1 MLFKGNISFPL
12 EVEDYYTLNVHVNQF
27 SKVVIINIYTLVIM
41 KIVGSDLAV
50 KILEENDVKY
60 SFGVPGGHLLKFF
73 DSLKESKITPILTKH
88 ESGASFMA
96 TGYAQVSGKLGVC
109 IGTVGPGATNLVT
122 GVASAYMDSVPLMVI
137 TAQVGNTAIGKGG
150 LQEATGQGRT
160 VDHVEIFD
168 GMTKYSTLVNNGIKL
183 SQSLNNA
190 IKLAINGRQG
200 PVHLDITADT
210 FASEIDIDEKT
221 IKKINRLP
229 TIGDPEAIKNA
240 AELLAKAESPAI
252 LAGAGA
258 MDASEQLK
266 ELVEKYKIPI
276 ATTLRAKGIVPENHE
291 LSLGIVGLYGTN
303 VANKYLRSN
312 IDVLLAV
319 GVSFSEFTTHTWD
332 PKFQPKLG
340 LIQIDIDP
348 WEIDKNY
355 QSKISILGDSKLCLS
370 RLLVELSKQKP
381 VVRSTE
387 SLAQEKTQRHYF
399 SDPVM
404 SSNDVPI
411 KPQRMMKSLRDAL
424 PEDTIVFGDIGNNL
438 AWVETFF
445 QSNKPKTYYITSSLA
460 SMGYGVSA
468 SIGGQIAA
476 PDQQVVCICGD
487 GGFQMQGM
495 EVVTAFNY
503 EIPVKWFIMN
513 NSTLGMIKDTQD
525 VLFKGRKF
533 NTDFI
538 NPDYV
543 KLAEAMGAV
552 GYRVEKPDEIV
563 DVTKQALENGRPTV
577 IDVVIDPDEAPSFDA
592 RAEAMAR
599 AWGVQ
604 AGIWQKIKL
613 IPEIIKRR

>member
-1 MLFKGNISFPL
+1 
-12 EVEDYYTLNVHVNQF
+12 
-27 SKVVIINIYTLVIM
+27 M

-50 KILEENDVKY
+50 KILEENNVKY

-73 DSLKESKITPILTKH
+73 DSIKESNITPILTKH

-122 GVASAYMDSVPLMVI
+122 GVASAYMDSVPILVI
-137 TAQVGNTAIGKGG
+137 TAQVGNSAIGKGG

-183 SQSLNNA
+183 NQSFNNA
-190 IKLAINGRQG
+190 IKLALNGRPG

-210 FASEIDIDEKT
+210 FASEIEVDEKA
-221 IKKINRLP
+221 IKKISRMP
-229 TIGDPEAIKNA
+229 MGGDPESIKKA
-240 AELLAKAESPAI
+240 SELLAKAETPAI

-258 MDASEQLK
+258 HDAATQLK

-276 ATTLRAKGIVPENHE
+276 ATTLRAKGILPENHE
-291 LSLGIVGLYGTN
+291 LSLGVVGLYGTN
-303 VANKYLRSN
+303 IANKYLRSE

-319 GVSFSEFTTHTWD
+319 GTSFSEFTTHTWD
-332 PKFQPKLG
+332 PKFQPKLA

-355 QSKISILGDSKLCLS
+355 QSTICILGDSKLSLTQILS
-370 RLLVELSKQKP
+370 ELKNYEPKT
-381 VVRSTE
+381 RNTE
-387 SLAQEKTQRHYF
+387 SLIKEKIQRQYF
-399 SDPVM
+399 ADPAM
-404 SSNDVPI
+404 SSESIPI

-438 AWVETFF
+438 AWVETYY
-445 QSNKPKTYYITSSLA
+445 QSLKPNTYYITSSLA

-476 PDQQVVCICGD
+476 PDRQVVCICGD

-495 EVVTAFNY
+495 EVVTAVNY
-503 EIPVKWFIMN
+503 NVPVKWFIMN
-513 NSTLGMIKDTQD
+513 NSTLGMIKDTQN
-525 VLFKGRKF
+525 VIFKGRKF

-552 GYRVEKPDEIV
+552 GLRAEKPDEII
-563 DVTKQALENGRPTV
+563 DVTKQALENGRPTIV
-577 IDVVIDPDEAPSFDA
+577 DVLIDADEAPSFDA
-592 RAEAMAR
+592 RAEAMTR

-613 IPEIIKRR
+613 IPEIIKRL

>member
-1 MLFKGNISFPL
+1 
-12 EVEDYYTLNVHVNQF
+12 
-27 SKVVIINIYTLVIM
+27 M
-41 KIVGSDLAV
+41 KITGSELAV
-50 KILEENDVKY
+50 KVLEKNEVKY
-60 SFGVPGGHLLKFF
+60 TFGVPGGHLLKLF
-73 DSLKESKITPILTKH
+73 DSIKESNLTPILTKH

-122 GVASAYMDSVPLMVI
+122 GVASAYMDSVPIMVL
-137 TAQVGNTAIGKGG
+137 TAQVGNSAIGKGG

-168 GMTKYSTLVNNGIKL
+168 GLTKYSTLVNNGIKL
-183 SQSLNNA
+183 NQAFNNA
-190 IKLAINGRQG
+190 IKLALNGRPG

-210 FASEIDIDEKT
+210 FASEVDVDEKL
-221 IKKINRLP
+221 IKKINRIP
-229 TIGDPEAIKNA
+229 MGGSPSSISEA
-240 AELLAKAESPAI
+240 AETLAKAESPAI

-258 MDASEQLK
+258 LDAYTELG
-266 ELVEKYKIPI
+266 ELVDKYSIPI
-276 ATTLRAKGIVPENHE
+276 ATTLRAKGVVPENHP

-303 VANKYLRSN
+303 IANKYLRSDV
-312 IDVLLAV
+312 DVLLAV
-319 GVSFSEFTTHTWD
+319 GTSFSEFTTHTWD
-332 PKFQPKLG
+332 PRFQPDLA
-340 LIQIDIDP
+340 LIHIDVDP

-355 QSKISILGDSKLCLS
+355 QSTVSILGDS
-370 RLLVELSKQKP
+370 RLTLTLLLAELEHMDVKQRNNDSLVK
-381 VVRSTE
+381 
-387 SLAQEKTQRHYF
+387 EKEQRQYF
-399 SDPVM
+399 SDKAM
-404 SSNDVPI
+404 SSEAVPI

-438 AWVETFF
+438 AWVEAFF
-445 QSNKPKTYYITSSLA
+445 QSRKPKTYYITSSLA

-476 PDQQVVCICGD
+476 PGRQVVCICGD

-495 EVVTAFNY
+495 EVVTAVNY
-503 EIPVKWFIMN
+503 DVPVKWFIMN

-525 VLFKGRKF
+525 VLFKGRTL

-543 KLAEAMGAV
+543 KLAESMGAV
-552 GYRVEKPDEIV
+552 GLRATKPDEII
-563 DVTKQALENGRPTV
+563 DVTKEALDNGRPTIV
-577 IDVVIDPDEAPSFDA
+577 DIVIDPDEAPSFDA

-613 IPEIIKRR
+613 IPEVLKRL

>member
-1 MLFKGNISFPL
+1 
-12 EVEDYYTLNVHVNQF
+12 
-27 SKVVIINIYTLVIM
+27 M

-50 KILEENDVKY
+50 KILEENGVKY

-73 DSLKESKITPILTKH
+73 DSIKESNITPILTKH

-96 TGYAQVSGKLGVC
+96 TGYAQVSGKIGVC

-122 GVASAYMDSVPLMVI
+122 GVASAYMDSVPLLII
-137 TAQVGNTAIGKGG
+137 TAQVGNSAIGKGG

-168 GMTKYSTLVNNGIKL
+168 GMTKYSTLVNTGIKL
-183 SQSLNNA
+183 GQSFNNA
-190 IKLAINGRQG
+190 IKLAINGRPG

-210 FASEIDIDEKT
+210 FASEIEVDEKT
-221 IKKINRLP
+221 IKKIIRLS
-229 TIGDPEAIKNA
+229 TTGDPETISQA
-240 AELLAKAESPAI
+240 AELLAGANSPAI

-258 MDASEQLK
+258 NNAYEQIL
-266 ELVEKYKIPI
+266 ELVERYKIPI

-291 LSLGIVGLYGTN
+291 LSLGTVGLYGTN
-303 VANKYLRSN
+303 VANKYLRSD

-319 GVSFSEFTTHTWD
+319 GTSFSEFTTHTWD

-348 WEIDKNY
+348 WEINKNY
-355 QSKISILGDSKLCLS
+355 QTTISILGDSKLCLAQ
-370 RLLVELSKQKP
+370 LLVELSKQEMKP
-381 VVRSTE
+381 NSVE
-387 SLAQEKTQRHYF
+387 ALAREKQQRQYF

-404 SSNDVPI
+404 ASDEVPI
-411 KPQRMMKSLRDAL
+411 KPQRMMKSLRDVL

-445 QSNKPKTYYITSSLA
+445 QSTKPNTYYITSSLA

-468 SIGGQIAA
+468 AIGGQIAA
-476 PDQQVVCICGD
+476 PDRQVVCICGD

-495 EVVTAFNY
+495 EVVTAVNY
-503 EIPVKWFIMN
+503 NVPVKWFIMN
-513 NSTLGMIKDTQD
+513 NSTLGMIKDTQN

-552 GYRVEKPDEIV
+552 GYRVNSPGDII
-563 DVTKQALENGRPTV
+563 DITKQALDNGRPTI

-613 IPEIIKRR
+613 IPEIIKRL

>member
-1 MLFKGNISFPL
+1 
-12 EVEDYYTLNVHVNQF
+12 
-27 SKVVIINIYTLVIM
+27 M
-41 KIVGSDLAV
+41 KITGSELAV
-50 KILEENDVKY
+50 KVLEKNEVKY
-60 SFGVPGGHLLKFF
+60 TFGVPGGHLLKLF
-73 DSLKESKITPILTKH
+73 DSIKESNLTPILTKH

-122 GVASAYMDSVPLMVI
+122 GVASAYMDSVPIMVL
-137 TAQVGNTAIGKGG
+137 TAQVGNSAIGKGG

-168 GMTKYSTLVNNGIKL
+168 GLTKYSTLVNNGIKL
-183 SQSLNNA
+183 NQAFNNA
-190 IKLAINGRQG
+190 IKLALNGRPG

-210 FASEIDIDEKT
+210 FASEVDVDEKL
-221 IKKINRLP
+221 IKKINRIP
-229 TIGDPEAIKNA
+229 MGGSPSSISEA
-240 AELLAKAESPAI
+240 AETLAKAESPAI

-258 MDASEQLK
+258 LDAYTELG
-266 ELVEKYKIPI
+266 ELVDKYSIPI
-276 ATTLRAKGIVPENHE
+276 ATTLRAKGVVPENHP

-303 VANKYLRSN
+303 IANKYLRSDV
-312 IDVLLAV
+312 DVLLAV
-319 GVSFSEFTTHTWD
+319 GTSFSEFTTHTWD
-332 PKFQPKLG
+332 PRFQPDLA
-340 LIQIDIDP
+340 LIHIDVDP

-355 QSKISILGDSKLCLS
+355 QSTVSILGDS
-370 RLLVELSKQKP
+370 RLTLTLLLAELEHMDVKQRNNDSLVK
-381 VVRSTE
+381 
-387 SLAQEKTQRHYF
+387 EKEQRQYF
-399 SDPVM
+399 SDKAM
-404 SSNDVPI
+404 SSEAVPI

-438 AWVETFF
+438 AWVEAFF
-445 QSNKPKTYYITSSLA
+445 QSRKPKTYYITSSLA

-476 PDQQVVCICGD
+476 PGRQVVCICGD

-495 EVVTAFNY
+495 EVVTAVNY
-503 EIPVKWFIMN
+503 DVPVKWFIMN

-525 VLFKGRKF
+525 VLFKGRTF

-543 KLAEAMGAV
+543 KLAESMGAV
-552 GYRVEKPDEIV
+552 GLRATKPDEII
-563 DVTKQALENGRPTV
+563 DVTKEALDNGRPTIV
-577 IDVVIDPDEAPSFDA
+577 DIVIDPDEAPSFDA

-613 IPEIIKRR
+613 IPEVLKRL

>member
-1 MLFKGNISFPL
+1 
-12 EVEDYYTLNVHVNQF
+12 
-27 SKVVIINIYTLVIM
+27 M

-50 KILEENDVKY
+50 KILEENEVKY

-73 DSLKESKITPILTKH
+73 DSIRESNITPILTKH

-96 TGYAQVSGKLGVC
+96 TGYAQVSGKIGVC

-122 GVASAYMDSVPLMVI
+122 GVASAYMDSVPLLVI
-137 TAQVGNTAIGKGG
+137 TAQVGNSAIGKGG

-183 SQSLNNA
+183 GQSFNNA
-190 IKLAINGRQG
+190 IKLALNGRPG

-210 FASEIDIDEKT
+210 FASEIEINEKT

-229 TIGDPEAIKNA
+229 TIGDSEAIKRA
-240 AELLAKAESPAI
+240 AALLAKAKSPAI

-258 MDASEQLK
+258 LNASE
-266 ELVEKYKIPI
+266 ELREFVDTYKIPI
-276 ATTLRAKGIVPENHE
+276 ATTLRAKGIIPENHE
-291 LSLGIVGLYGTN
+291 LALGIVGLYGTN
-303 VANKYLRSN
+303 VANKYLRSE

-319 GVSFSEFTTHTWD
+319 GTSFSEFTTHTWD

-355 QSKISILGDSKLCLS
+355 QSTISILGDSKLNLKQ
-370 RLLVELSKQKP
+370 LLTELENQEKKT
-381 VVRSTE
+381 RSIDA
-387 SLAQEKTQRHYF
+387 LAQEKTQRQYF
-399 SDPVM
+399 SDPAM
-404 SSNDVPI
+404 SSEDVPI
-411 KPQRMMKSLRDAL
+411 KPQRLMKSLRDAL

-445 QSNKPKTYYITSSLA
+445 QSNQPNTYYITSSLA

-468 SIGGQIAA
+468 SIGGQIAD
-476 PDQQVVCICGD
+476 PQRQVVCICGD

-495 EVVTAFNY
+495 EVVTAVNY
-503 EIPVKWFIMN
+503 EVPVKWFIMN
-513 NSTLGMIKDTQD
+513 NSSLGMIKDTQD
-525 VLFKGRKF
+525 VLFNGRKF
-533 NTDFI
+533 NIDFI

-552 GYRVEKPDEIV
+552 GYRIEKPGEIA
-563 DVTKQALENGRPTV
+563 DITKQALENGRPTI
-577 IDVVIDPDEAPSFDA
+577 IDVIIDPDEAPSFDA

-604 AGIWQKIKL
+604 AGIWQKIKM
-613 IPEIIKRR
+613 IPEIIKRL

>member
-1 MLFKGNISFPL
+1 
-12 EVEDYYTLNVHVNQF
+12 
-27 SKVVIINIYTLVIM
+27 M
-41 KIVGSDLAV
+41 KIVGSDIAV
-50 KILEENDVKY
+50 KILEENEIKY

-73 DSLKESKITPILTKH
+73 DSIKESKITPILTKH

-96 TGYAQVSGKLGVC
+96 TGYAQVSGKIGVC

-122 GVASAYMDSVPLMVI
+122 GVASAYMDSVPLLII
-137 TAQVGNTAIGKGG
+137 TAQVGNSAIGKGG

-160 VDHVEIFD
+160 VNHVEIFD

-183 SQSLNNA
+183 SQSFNNA
-190 IKLAINGRQG
+190 IKLALNGRPG

-210 FASEIDIDEKT
+210 FASEIEINEKT
-221 IKKINRLP
+221 IKKITRLP
-229 TIGDPEAIKNA
+229 TIGDPTAIKQA
-240 AELLAKAESPAI
+240 AKLIAKAASPAI

-258 MDASEQLK
+258 LNASE
-266 ELVEKYKIPI
+266 EIREIVDSYKIPI
-276 ATTLRAKGIVPENHE
+276 ATTLRAKGIVSENHE

-303 VANKYLRSN
+303 VANKYLRSD

-319 GVSFSEFTTHTWD
+319 GTSFSEFTTHTWD

-355 QSKISILGDSKLCLS
+355 QSTISILGDSKLCLEQ
-370 RLLVELSKQKP
+370 LIFELSNQNVKKRSIEVITKEKQ
-381 VVRSTE
+381 
-387 SLAQEKTQRHYF
+387 QRQYF

-404 SSNDVPI
+404 ISDEVPI

-424 PEDTIVFGDIGNNL
+424 PDDTIVFGDIGNNL
-438 AWVETFF
+438 AWVETYF
-445 QSNKPKTYYITSSLA
+445 QSNQPNTYYITSSLA

-476 PDQQVVCICGD
+476 PDRQVVCICGD

-495 EVVTAFNY
+495 EVVTAVNY
-503 EIPVKWFIMN
+503 DVPVKWFIMN
-513 NSTLGMIKDTQD
+513 NSNLGMIKDTQD
-525 VLFKGRKF
+525 VLFNGRKF

-543 KLAEAMGAV
+543 KFAEAMGAI
-552 GYRVEKPDEIV
+552 GYRVEKPNEII
-563 DVTKQALENGRPTV
+563 DVTKRALENGRPSI
-577 IDVVIDPDEAPSFDA
+577 IDVIIDPDEAPSFDA
-592 RAEAMAR
+592 RAEAMTR

-604 AGIWQKIKL
+604 AGIWQKPHSYTAVHAGIC
-613 IPEIIKRR
+613 

>member
-1 MLFKGNISFPL
+1 MRI
-12 EVEDYYTLNVHVNQF
+12 T
-27 SKVVIINIYTLVIM
+27 
-41 KIVGSDLAV
+41 GSELAV
-50 KILEENDVKY
+50 KVLEKNEVKY
-60 SFGVPGGHLLKFF
+60 TFGVPGGHLLKLF
-73 DSLKESKITPILTKH
+73 DSIKDSNLTPILTKH

-122 GVASAYMDSVPLMVI
+122 GVASAYMDSVAVMVL
-137 TAQVGNTAIGKGG
+137 TAQVGNSAIGKGG

-168 GMTKYSTLVNNGIKL
+168 GLTKYSTLVNNGIKL
-183 SQSLNNA
+183 NQSFNNA
-190 IKLAINGRQG
+190 IKLALNGRPG

-210 FASEIDIDEKT
+210 FASEVDVDGRL
-221 IKKINRLP
+221 IKKINRIP
-229 TIGDPEAIKNA
+229 MSGAPSSIREA
-240 AELLAKAESPAI
+240 AEMLAKAESPAI

-258 MDASEQLK
+258 LDAYTELE
-266 ELVEKYKIPI
+266 ELVDKYRIPI
-276 ATTLRAKGIVPENHE
+276 ATTLRAKGVVPENHP

-303 VANKYLRSN
+303 VANKYLRSDV
-312 IDVLLAV
+312 DVLLAV
-319 GVSFSEFTTHTWD
+319 GTSFSEFTTHTWD
-332 PKFQPKLG
+332 PRFQPDLA
-340 LIQIDIDP
+340 LIHIDVDP

-355 QSKISILGDSKLCLS
+355 QSTVSILGDS
-370 RLLVELSKQKP
+370 RLTLTQLLAELEDMDVKQ
-381 VVRSTE
+381 RNND
-387 SLAQEKTQRHYF
+387 SLAKEKEQRHYF
-399 SDPVM
+399 SDPAM
-404 SSNDVPI
+404 SSEAVPI

-438 AWVETFF
+438 AWVEAFF
-445 QSNKPKTYYITSSLA
+445 QSRKPKTYYITSSLA

-476 PDQQVVCICGD
+476 PGRQVVCICGD

-495 EVVTAFNY
+495 EVVTAVNY
-503 EIPVKWFIMN
+503 DVPVKWFIMN

-525 VLFKGRKF
+525 VLFKGRTF

-543 KLAEAMGAV
+543 KLAESMGAV
-552 GYRVEKPDEIV
+552 GLRATKPDEIM
-563 DVTKQALENGRPTV
+563 DVTKEALDNGSPTIV
-577 IDVVIDPDEAPSFDA
+577 DIVIDPDEAPSFDA

-613 IPEIIKRR
+613 IPEALKRL

>member
-1 MLFKGNISFPL
+1 
-12 EVEDYYTLNVHVNQF
+12 
-27 SKVVIINIYTLVIM
+27 M
-41 KIVGSDLAV
+41 KITGSELAV
-50 KILEENDVKY
+50 KVLEKNEVKY
-60 SFGVPGGHLLKFF
+60 TFGVPGGHLLKLF
-73 DSLKESKITPILTKH
+73 DSIKDSNLTPILTKH

-122 GVASAYMDSVPLMVI
+122 GVASAYMDSVPVMVL
-137 TAQVGNTAIGKGG
+137 TAQVGNSAIGKGG

-168 GMTKYSTLVNNGIKL
+168 GLTKYSTLVNNGIKL
-183 SQSLNNA
+183 NQSFNNA
-190 IKLAINGRQG
+190 IKLALNGRPG

-210 FASEIDIDEKT
+210 FASEVDVDGKL
-221 IKKINRLP
+221 IKKINRIP
-229 TIGDPEAIKNA
+229 MSGPPSSIREA
-240 AELLAKAESPAI
+240 AETLAKAESPAI

-258 MDASEQLK
+258 LDAYTELG
-266 ELVEKYKIPI
+266 ELVDKYSIPI
-276 ATTLRAKGIVPENHE
+276 ATTLRAKGVVPENHP

-303 VANKYLRSN
+303 IANKYLRSDV
-312 IDVLLAV
+312 DVLLAV
-319 GVSFSEFTTHTWD
+319 GTSFSEFTTHTWD
-332 PKFQPKLG
+332 PRFQPDLA
-340 LIQIDIDP
+340 LIHIDVDP

-355 QSKISILGDSKLCLS
+355 QSTVSILGDSQLTLTQ
-370 RLLVELSKQKP
+370 LLAELEHMDVKQ
-381 VVRSTE
+381 RNND
-387 SLAQEKTQRHYF
+387 SLAKEKEQRHYF
-399 SDPVM
+399 SDPAM
-404 SSNDVPI
+404 NSEAVPI

-438 AWVETFF
+438 AWVEAFF
-445 QSNKPKTYYITSSLA
+445 QSRKPKTYYITSSLA

-476 PDQQVVCICGD
+476 PGRQVVCICGD

-495 EVVTAFNY
+495 EVVTAVNY
-503 EIPVKWFIMN
+503 DVPVKWFIMN

-543 KLAEAMGAV
+543 KLAESMGAV
-552 GYRVEKPDEIV
+552 GLRATKPDEIM
-563 DVTKQALENGRPTV
+563 DVTKEALDNGRPTIV
-577 IDVVIDPDEAPSFDA
+577 DIVIDPDEAPSFDA

-613 IPEIIKRR
+613 IPEVLKRL

>member
-1 MLFKGNISFPL
+1 M
-12 EVEDYYTLNVHVNQF
+12 
-27 SKVVIINIYTLVIM
+27 KV
-41 KIVGSDLAV
+41 VGSDLAI
-50 KILEENDVKY
+50 KILEENNVKY
-60 SFGVPGGHLLKFF
+60 SFGVPGGHLLKLF
-73 DSLKESKITPILTKH
+73 DSIKESNITPILTKH

-96 TGYAQVSGKLGVC
+96 TGYAQVSGKIGVC

-122 GVASAYMDSVPLMVI
+122 GVASAYMDSVPILVI
-137 TAQVGNTAIGKGG
+137 TAQVGNSAIGKGG

-183 SQSLNNA
+183 SQSFNNA
-190 IKLAINGRQG
+190 IKLALNGRPG

-210 FASEIDIDEKT
+210 FASEIEVNEKA
-221 IKKINRLP
+221 IKKISRMP
-229 TIGDPEAIKNA
+229 MGGDPESIKKA
-240 AELLAKAESPAI
+240 SELLAKAETPAI

-258 MDASEQLK
+258 HDAATQLK

-291 LSLGIVGLYGTN
+291 LSLGVVGLYGTN
-303 VANKYLRSN
+303 IANKYLRSE

-319 GVSFSEFTTHTWD
+319 GTSFSEFTTHTWD
-332 PKFQPKLG
+332 PKFQPKLA

-355 QSKISILGDSKLCLS
+355 QSTICILGDSKLSLTQILS
-370 RLLVELSKQKP
+370 ELKNYEPKT
-381 VVRSTE
+381 RNTE
-387 SLAQEKTQRHYF
+387 SLIKEKIQRQYF
-399 SDPVM
+399 ADPAM
-404 SSNDVPI
+404 SSESIPI

-438 AWVETFF
+438 AWVETYY
-445 QSNKPKTYYITSSLA
+445 QSLKPNTYYITSSLA

-476 PDQQVVCICGD
+476 PDRQVVCICGD

-495 EVVTAFNY
+495 EVVTAVNY
-503 EIPVKWFIMN
+503 NVPVKWFIMN
-513 NSTLGMIKDTQD
+513 NSTLGMIKDTQN
-525 VLFKGRKF
+525 VIFKGRKF

-552 GYRVEKPDEIV
+552 GLRAEKPDEII
-563 DVTKQALENGRPTV
+563 DVTKQALENGRPTIV
-577 IDVVIDPDEAPSFDA
+577 DVLIDADEAPSFDA
-592 RAEAMAR
+592 RAEAMTR

-613 IPEIIKRR
+613 IPEIIKRL

>member
-1 MLFKGNISFPL
+1 
-12 EVEDYYTLNVHVNQF
+12 
-27 SKVVIINIYTLVIM
+27 
-41 KIVGSDLAV
+41 
-50 KILEENDVKY
+50 
-60 SFGVPGGHLLKFF
+60 GGHLLKFF
-73 DSLKESKITPILTKH
+73 DSIKESNITPILTKH

-122 GVASAYMDSVPLMVI
+122 GVASAYMDSVPILVI
-137 TAQVGNTAIGKGG
+137 TAQVGNSAIGKGG

-183 SQSLNNA
+183 NQSFNNA
-190 IKLAINGRQG
+190 IKLALNGRPG

-210 FASEIDIDEKT
+210 FASEIEVDEKA
-221 IKKINRLP
+221 IKKISRMP
-229 TIGDPEAIKNA
+229 MGGDPESIKKA
-240 AELLAKAESPAI
+240 SELLAKAETPAI

-258 MDASEQLK
+258 NDAATQLK

-291 LSLGIVGLYGTN
+291 LSLGVVGLYGTN
-303 VANKYLRSN
+303 IANKYLRSE

-319 GVSFSEFTTHTWD
+319 GTSFSEFTTHTWD
-332 PKFQPKLG
+332 PKFQPKLA

-355 QSKISILGDSKLCLS
+355 QSTICILGDSKLSLTQILS
-370 RLLVELSKQKP
+370 ELKNYEPKT
-381 VVRSTE
+381 RNTE
-387 SLAQEKTQRHYF
+387 SLIKEKIQRQYF
-399 SDPVM
+399 ADPAM
-404 SSNDVPI
+404 SSESIPI

-438 AWVETFF
+438 AWVETYY
-445 QSNKPKTYYITSSLA
+445 QSLKPNTYYLTSSLA

-476 PDQQVVCICGD
+476 PDRQVVCICGD

-495 EVVTAFNY
+495 EVVTAVNY
-503 EIPVKWFIMN
+503 NVPVKWFIMN
-513 NSTLGMIKDTQD
+513 NSTLGMIKDTQN
-525 VLFKGRKF
+525 VIFKGRKF

-552 GYRVEKPDEIV
+552 GLRAEKPDEII
-563 DVTKQALENGRPTV
+563 DVTKQALENGRPTIV
-577 IDVVIDPDEAPSFDA
+577 DVLIDADEAPSFDA
-592 RAEAMAR
+592 RAEAMTR

-613 IPEIIKRR
+613 IPEIIKRL

>member
-1 MLFKGNISFPL
+1 
-12 EVEDYYTLNVHVNQF
+12 
-27 SKVVIINIYTLVIM
+27 M

-50 KILEENDVKY
+50 KILEENDIKY

-73 DSLKESKITPILTKH
+73 DSIRESNITPILTKH

-96 TGYAQVSGKLGVC
+96 TGYAQVSGTIGVC

-122 GVASAYMDSVPLMVI
+122 GVASAYMDSVPLLII
-137 TAQVGNTAIGKGG
+137 TAQVANSAIGNGG

-160 VDHVEIFD
+160 VNHVEIFD

-183 SQSLNNA
+183 GQSFNNA
-190 IKLAINGRQG
+190 IKLALNGRPG

-210 FASEIDIDEKT
+210 FASEQEANEKT
-221 IKKINRLP
+221 IKKIKRLP
-229 TIGDPEAIKNA
+229 TIGDPKAIKQA
-240 AELLAKAESPAI
+240 AELLSEADSPAI

-258 MDASEQLK
+258 LNASEQLR
-266 ELVEKYKIPI
+266 EIVEKYRIPI

-303 VANKYLRSN
+303 VANKYLRSD
-312 IDVLLAV
+312 IDVLLAI
-319 GVSFSEFTTHTWD
+319 GTSFSEFTTHTWD
-332 PKFQPKLG
+332 PKFQPKIG

-355 QSKISILGDSKLCLS
+355 QSTVSILGDSKLCLTQ
-370 RLLVELSKQKP
+370 LLDALSKQDVKT
-381 VVRSTE
+381 RNNE
-387 SLAQEKTQRHYF
+387 SLANEKKQRHYF

-404 SSNDVPI
+404 NSEEIPI

-438 AWVETFF
+438 AWVETFY
-445 QSNKPKTYYITSSLA
+445 QSNQPNTYYITSSLA

-468 SIGGQIAA
+468 AIGGQIAA
-476 PDQQVVCICGD
+476 PDRQVVCICGD

-495 EVVTAFNY
+495 EVVTAVNY
-503 EIPVKWFIMN
+503 DVPVKWFIMN
-513 NSTLGMIKDTQD
+513 NSSLGMIKDTQD

-543 KLAEAMGAV
+543 KLAEAMGAI
-552 GYRVEKPDEIV
+552 GYRVEKPGEIV

>member
-1 MLFKGNISFPL
+1 
-12 EVEDYYTLNVHVNQF
+12 
-27 SKVVIINIYTLVIM
+27 M
-41 KIVGSDLAV
+41 KITGSELAV
-50 KILEENDVKY
+50 KVLEKNEVKY
-60 SFGVPGGHLLKFF
+60 TFGVPGGHLLKLF
-73 DSLKESKITPILTKH
+73 DSIKESNLTPILTKH

-122 GVASAYMDSVPLMVI
+122 GVASAYMDSVPIMVL
-137 TAQVGNTAIGKGG
+137 TAQVGNSAIGKGG

-168 GMTKYSTLVNNGIKL
+168 GLTKYSTLVNNGIKL
-183 SQSLNNA
+183 NQAFNNA
-190 IKLAINGRQG
+190 IKLALNGRPG

-210 FASEIDIDEKT
+210 FASEVDVDEKL
-221 IKKINRLP
+221 IKKINRIP
-229 TIGDPEAIKNA
+229 MGGSPSSISEA
-240 AELLAKAESPAI
+240 AETLAKAESPAI
-252 LAGAGA
+252 LVGAGA
-258 MDASEQLK
+258 LDAYTELG
-266 ELVEKYKIPI
+266 ELVDKYSIPI
-276 ATTLRAKGIVPENHE
+276 ATTLRAKGVVPENHP

-303 VANKYLRSN
+303 IANKYLRSDV
-312 IDVLLAV
+312 DVLLAV
-319 GVSFSEFTTHTWD
+319 GTSFSEFTTHTWD
-332 PKFQPKLG
+332 PRFQPDLA
-340 LIQIDIDP
+340 LIHIDVDP

-355 QSKISILGDSKLCLS
+355 QSTVSILGDS
-370 RLLVELSKQKP
+370 RLTLTLLLAELEHMDVKQRNNDSLVK
-381 VVRSTE
+381 
-387 SLAQEKTQRHYF
+387 EKEQRQYF
-399 SDPVM
+399 SDKAM
-404 SSNDVPI
+404 SSEAVPI

-438 AWVETFF
+438 AWVEAFF
-445 QSNKPKTYYITSSLA
+445 QSRKPKTYYITSSLA

-476 PDQQVVCICGD
+476 PGRQVVCICGD

-495 EVVTAFNY
+495 EVVTAVNY
-503 EIPVKWFIMN
+503 DVPVKWFIMN

-525 VLFKGRKF
+525 VLFKGRTL

-543 KLAEAMGAV
+543 KLAESMGAV
-552 GYRVEKPDEIV
+552 GLRATKPDEII
-563 DVTKQALENGRPTV
+563 DVTKEALDNGRPTIV
-577 IDVVIDPDEAPSFDA
+577 DIVIDPDEAPSFDA

-613 IPEIIKRR
+613 IPEVLKRL

>member
-1 MLFKGNISFPL
+1 
-12 EVEDYYTLNVHVNQF
+12 
-27 SKVVIINIYTLVIM
+27 M

-50 KILEENDVKY
+50 KILEENNVKY

-73 DSLKESKITPILTKH
+73 DSIKESNITPILTKH

-122 GVASAYMDSVPLMVI
+122 GVASAYMDSVPILVI
-137 TAQVGNTAIGKGG
+137 TAQVGNSAIGKGG

-183 SQSLNNA
+183 NQSFNNA
-190 IKLAINGRQG
+190 IKLALNGRPG

-210 FASEIDIDEKT
+210 FASEIEVDEKA
-221 IKKINRLP
+221 IKKISRMP
-229 TIGDPEAIKNA
+229 MGGDPESIKKA
-240 AELLAKAESPAI
+240 SELLAKAETPAI

-258 MDASEQLK
+258 HDAATQLK

-276 ATTLRAKGIVPENHE
+276 ATTLRAKGILPENHE
-291 LSLGIVGLYGTN
+291 LSLGVVGLYGTN
-303 VANKYLRSN
+303 IANKYLRSE

-319 GVSFSEFTTHTWD
+319 GTSFSEFTTHTWD
-332 PKFQPKLG
+332 PKFQPKLA

-355 QSKISILGDSKLCLS
+355 QSTICILGDSKLSLTQILS
-370 RLLVELSKQKP
+370 ELKNYEPKT
-381 VVRSTE
+381 RNTE
-387 SLAQEKTQRHYF
+387 SLIKEKIQRQYF
-399 SDPVM
+399 ADPAM
-404 SSNDVPI
+404 SSESIPI

-438 AWVETFF
+438 AWVETYY
-445 QSNKPKTYYITSSLA
+445 QSLKPNTYYITSSLA

-476 PDQQVVCICGD
+476 ADRQVVCICGD

-495 EVVTAFNY
+495 EVVTAVNY
-503 EIPVKWFIMN
+503 NVPVKWFIMN
-513 NSTLGMIKDTQD
+513 NSTLGMIKDTQN
-525 VLFKGRKF
+525 VIFKGRKF

-552 GYRVEKPDEIV
+552 GLRAEKPDEII
-563 DVTKQALENGRPTV
+563 DVTKQALENGRPTIV
-577 IDVVIDPDEAPSFDA
+577 DVLIDADEAPSFDA
-592 RAEAMAR
+592 RAEAMTR

-613 IPEIIKRR
+613 IPEIIKRL